1 MPFASRTLRRVC
13 VRLPSEMVKQ
23 GERLSQT
30 LKEGPWGSPFTSS
43 RYREQE
49 EGSQFPRVHQDED
62 LH

>member
-1 MPFASRTLRRVC
+1 
-13 VRLPSEMVKQ
+13 LPSEMVKQ